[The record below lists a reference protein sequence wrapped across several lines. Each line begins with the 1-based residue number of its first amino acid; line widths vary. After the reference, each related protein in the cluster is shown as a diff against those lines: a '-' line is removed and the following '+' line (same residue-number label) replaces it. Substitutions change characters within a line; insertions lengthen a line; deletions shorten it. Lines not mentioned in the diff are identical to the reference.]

1 MNVNVVNKQ
10 NSNSSNKKKS
20 NTSVVFSIFCRKL
33 LKNPFLWKKNYS
45 STSFMFF
52 SYIKNRKYFSLQFMD
67 TQSNEISTVTTIS
80 IIKQITFFF
89 FFKIENEHNFW
100 KLLPKNSYAQ
110 GSKYIYREIM
120 RTQQLDLRRKL
131 LNYVNMRLG
140 ERVLKFFSL
149 NEHEELHH
157 LTQIRLRR
165 DLMLNQFTAVLSRFE
180 EFTLIIDKEESA
192 NTLFVNVASV
202 EMSSVILIFLIYYNI
217 QMFF

>member
-1 MNVNVVNKQ
+1 
-10 NSNSSNKKKS
+10 
-20 NTSVVFSIFCRKL
+20 
-33 LKNPFLWKKNYS
+33 
-45 STSFMFF
+45 
-52 SYIKNRKYFSLQFMD
+52 
-67 TQSNEISTVTTIS
+67 
-80 IIKQITFFF
+80 
-89 FFKIENEHNFW
+89 
-100 KLLPKNSYAQ
+100 
-110 GSKYIYREIM
+110 M